1 MFLGGTR
8 KTPINTP
15 MASGEMKR
23 LMSRSNIEN
32 KFSTAHINAES
43 GDRPLQRK
51 CILISRNLNTVG
63 RTSNKRVE
71 TENSGFSAIRCFCFH
86 HTRHA
91 GITSAAEAWA
101 STGIFSKGGQIFL
114 RG

>member
-43 GDRPLQRK
+43 GDRPLR
-51 CILISRNLNTVG
+51 
-63 RTSNKRVE
+63 
-71 TENSGFSAIRCFCFH
+71 EN
-86 HTRHA
+86 
-91 GITSAAEAWA
+91 A
-101 STGIFSKGGQIFL
+101 S
-114 RG
+114 